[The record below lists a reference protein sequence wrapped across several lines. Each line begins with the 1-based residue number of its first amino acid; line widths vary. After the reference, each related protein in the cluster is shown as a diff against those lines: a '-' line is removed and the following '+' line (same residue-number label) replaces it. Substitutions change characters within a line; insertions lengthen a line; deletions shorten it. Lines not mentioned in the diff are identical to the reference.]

1 MTRDPSRAWT
11 LVLAAIDPTTAV
23 MLALGGALMV
33 ASWITSWRVW
43 HGANIPARSSY
54 SPRQQLELRRKL
66 PAATTAGTAV
76 VIGALTEAAWG
87 HRSAVTVIVIVA
99 CSVVG
104 LSGAAVMA
112 SAGSRGRPR
121 WAIPPDLRDHG
132 EDRLLHRQ

>member
-1 MTRDPSRAWT
+1 LT

-23 MLALGGALMV
+23 MLALCGALMV

-54 SPRQQLELRRKL
+54 SPQQQLELRRKA
-66 PAATTAGTAV
+66 PAATIGTTALF
-76 VIGALTEAAWG
+76 IGGVTETGWG
-87 HRSAVTVIVIVA
+87 HRSAVTVIVLVVSFVVLIV
-99 CSVVG
+99 S
-104 LSGAAVMA
+104 AAVTV

-121 WAIPPDLRDHG
+121 WAIPPDLRDHS

>member
-1 MTRDPSRAWT
+1 MTRDPSSALT

-76 VIGALTEAAWG
+76 VIGALTRDRLG
-87 HRSAVTVIVIVA
+87 PPIRGDGDR
-99 CSVVG
+99 G
-104 LSGAAVMA
+104 LLRGRAERRGRHGQRGLAGTAAVGDPA
-112 SAGSRGRPR
+112 RP
-121 WAIPPDLRDHG
+121 A
-132 EDRLLHRQ
+132 